1 MHPDLA
7 VTIIWGQSIH
17 SIKHMRVLGETERRA
32 MKLILRT
39 IKWTLTEALESEL
52 NIAPIYLRLE
62 ELQRME
68 AIKILPKNHGHIKIN
83 IKKTTMGNKQLHS
96 CT

>member
-17 SIKHMRVLGETERRA
+17 SLKHMTVLGETERKA

-39 IKWTLTEALESEL
+39 IK
-52 NIAPIYLRLE
+52 
-62 ELQRME
+62 
-68 AIKILPKNHGHIKIN
+68 
-83 IKKTTMGNKQLHS
+83 
-96 CT
+96 

>member
-1 MHPDLA
+1 
-7 VTIIWGQSIH
+7 
-17 SIKHMRVLGETERRA
+17 MRVLGETERRA

-68 AIKILPKNHGHIKIN
+68 AIKILPKNHQNKY
-83 IKKTTMGNKQLHS
+83 KKNNNGKQTTPLMHLASLCK
-96 CT
+96 